1 MRLAHHVAS
10 RCDTAVVCGTVQD
23 PRAPPFGAGP
33 VAAGPGKQH
42 LAGKD
47 WHNTHSKHHP
57 LTAEEEVLARR
68 DAFIRD
74 FEGDFIRA
82 LKDSGNGNDSGSPG
96 VLRCEAR
103 VVFHR

>member
-1 MRLAHHVAS
+1 M
-10 RCDTAVVCGTVQD
+10 
-23 PRAPPFGAGP
+23 
-33 VAAGPGKQH
+33 QH
-42 LAGKD
+42 MAGKD
-47 WHNTHSKHHP
+47 WHSSSA

-74 FEGDFIRA
+74 FEGDFVRA
-82 LKDSGNGNDSGSPG
+82 LKNSGNGNGGDSGSPG